1 MLRLL
6 NNSKIMVSKIY
17 IWLSVAASLLVIIA
31 SLIGIIDSQAYAQE
45 TTNWALQAI
54 AQDYINLFLV
64 APLLLVASFSLLK
77 KSLRAF
83 FVWLGLLLYLI
94 YSYVLYSFF
103 IHFGPLFLVYVA
115 ILGLSFYSFLGSLI
129 GLDWQIIGRNF
140 VNVPVKAASRL
151 LLIIGIMFYAL
162 WSSDIIR
169 ALISG
174 GLPQDVDKIGLFVNP
189 IQVLDMAFL
198 LPGAIIVSHLLRQKN
213 ALGQI
218 LTVPFLTFFITMGAA
233 IIAIMIVLSQG
244 GFSLPW
250 PQMIMMGIIIMI
262 SSFVAF
268 RFLKNLNSTI

>member
-1 MLRLL
+1 MKI
-6 NNSKIMVSKIY
+6 SKMYV
-17 IWLSVAASLLVIIA
+17 WLSWLAGFLAAVVSLL
-31 SLIGIIDSQAYAQE
+31 GIINPKTYSQE

-54 AQDYINLFLV
+54 AQDYINLFFV
-64 APLLLVASFSLLK
+64 VPLLLITGFYVQK

-83 FVWLGLLLYLI
+83 LVWLGLLLYLI
-94 YSYVLYSFF
+94 YSYVLYAFF
-103 IHFGPLFLVYVA
+103 IHFGSLFLVYVA
-115 ILGLSFYSFLGSLI
+115 VLGLSFYSFLGSLI

-162 WSSDIIR
+162 WASDIIR

-174 GLPQDVDKIGLFVNP
+174 RLPQDVDKIGLFVNP

-233 IIAIMIVLSQG
+233 IISIMIVLSQG

-250 PQMIMMGIIIMI
+250 PQMIMMGIIII
-262 SSFVAF
+262 VSSFVTV